1 MKAVKDM
8 NDIELAFEYRELR
21 ESQAWLNDNHD
32 RFIQD
37 EAELRDRALKINQ
50 ERRN

>member
-8 NDIELAFEYRELR
+8 SDIELAFEYRELR
-21 ESQAWLNDNHD
+21 ESQAWFTNHD
-32 RFIQD
+32 RFVQD